1 MVPLTQSLRV
11 IERDSK
17 FELLRL
23 VLMYLIVF
31 HHGIVHGLNL
41 VELRFPDCLI
51 HENVFFSTC
60 LINSFC
66 IVAVNTFILIS
77 GFFSIKTTKN
87 KLIRLVC
94 LVFVCTLLFNTLYF
108 LIQGNVRRVFSSLLI
123 ISHSRYWFIVDYLV
137 LMVLAPA
144 INLFFDNFTQNKQ
157 GLFVVALLFITC
169 YLGFFWQFEANVNG
183 YTVFQFI
190 TMYSIG
196 RYLHNNRIHINEFP
210 AVFIYL
216 LCSIS
221 IALLMLFLHKSGN
234 DSYAWALTH
243 YNNPVLIIS
252 AIAFFFI
259 FKNIKIQNQ
268 RINRLSTS
276 SLFIYLFTSSALVE
290 SIYYP
295 FVRSAYIAHEGII
308 FPIIAASALL
318 LYLIAVLID
327 QLLISRIVDL
337 LHNRLMSINLSKVSL
352 S

>member
-1 MVPLTQSLRV
+1 MVPSTQPLKV
-11 IERDSK
+11 NERDSSI
-17 FELLRL
+17 ELLRL
-23 VLMYLIVF
+23 ALMYLIVI

-51 HENVFFSTC
+51 HENDFFSTC
-60 LINSFC
+60 LINSLC
-66 IVAVNTFILIS
+66 IVAVNAFILIS
-77 GFFSIKTTKN
+77 GFFSIKTTKS
-87 KLIRLVC
+87 KFIKLVC
-94 LVFVCTLLFNTLYF
+94 LVFISTLLFNTSYF
-108 LIQGNVRRVFSSLLI
+108 LIQGNIRRVFSSLLI

-144 INLFFDNFTQNKQ
+144 INLFFDSFTQKKQ

-169 YLGFFWQFEANVNG
+169 YLGFFWHFEANVNG

-190 TMYSIG
+190 TLYAVG
-196 RYLHNNRIHINEFP
+196 RYIHKNQIHINEFP
-210 AVFIYL
+210 AVLIYL

-234 DSYAWALTH
+234 DSYAWSLTH
-243 YNNPVLIIS
+243 YNNPILIIS

-259 FKNIKIQNQ
+259 FKNLKIQNR

-290 SIYYP
+290 SWYYP
-295 FVRSAYIAHEGII
+295 FVRSAYLAHAGII
-308 FPIIAASALL
+308 FLIIAASALL
-318 LYLIAVLID
+318 LSLIAVLID
-327 QLLISRIVDL
+327 QLLISRIVDW
-337 LHNRLMSINLSKVSL
+337 LHKGLMSIKFPKVSL